1 MASQVLADNT
11 SQSLL
16 VVVQK
21 LAVLEFSIEN
31 VSITNLSVNIKFFL
45 GLNPI
50 TPFA

>member
-1 MASQVLADNT
+1 MASQILADNT

-21 LAVLEFSIEN
+21 LAVLEFLVQN
-31 VSITNLSVNIKFFL
+31 VSITNLSVNIEFFL

-50 TPFA
+50 PPFA